1 MHHIFFFSPED
12 RNVCIKK
19 FKIPMIKT
27 SLFRFGVDIDFWKNK
42 ITKEEIDVLSVGSD
56 LNRNYSIYN
65 KMNINFNLTI
75 ITRLKTKGLNK
86 NIKILSGSKN
96 DPKLS
101 NLELRDYYNSAKII
115 SIPVKETLQPSGQSV
130 ALQAMA
136 CGKPVI
142 MTKIRGLWDN
152 TILKDMKNII
162 FVPPN
167 DPKELQRAI
176 DLLLNNRKLREEIAL
191 EARKTAVNFFSLNR
205 MNEDFKNLSNI

>member
-1 MHHIFFFSPED
+1 
-12 RNVCIKK
+12 
-19 FKIPMIKT
+19 MIKT